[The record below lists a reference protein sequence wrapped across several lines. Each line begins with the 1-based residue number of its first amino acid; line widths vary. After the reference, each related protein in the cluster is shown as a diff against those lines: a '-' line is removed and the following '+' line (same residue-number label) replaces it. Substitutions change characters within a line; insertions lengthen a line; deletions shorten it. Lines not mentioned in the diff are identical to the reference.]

1 MHGLYLHTATLNR
14 SMRGMFPIVAVI
26 MLAVMMSLGL
36 IYYLL
41 NQDGGPA
48 EPVWAIVA
56 ALAIGCAAAQVAGVI
71 NGYLVPFSD
80 NQITSLS
87 SALLIGIIPGIY
99 EEILKF
105 IPMSFFVSSQR
116 FFRAYSDGVVYF
128 SLSGL
133 AFGLL
138 ENIDYTVQMGASVG
152 LQRLL
157 TLLFFHAA
165 TSGIYGF
172 YFVRAR
178 AEKKGTLAVKMVLL
192 LVLSHAVYNFSLA
205 YAASFPPLAFFVYSI
220 PGVLTLYLFHCFKR
234 ARDLDRQALS
244 HPSQ

>member
-1 MHGLYLHTATLNR
+1 MHRETCNR
-14 SMRGMFPIVAVI
+14 SIRVMSIIAVI
-26 MLAVMMSLGL
+26 VLAVLMSLGL

-48 EPVWAIVA
+48 EPVWAIIA

-71 NGYLVPFSD
+71 NGYLVPYSD

-105 IPMSFFVSSQR
+105 VPMSFFVSSQK

-128 SLSGL
+128 SLSGI

-138 ENIDYTVQMGASVG
+138 ENIDYTVQMGAGVG
-152 LQRLL
+152 LSRLL

-178 AEKKGTLAVKMVLL
+178 QENNWGLTGRVVFLL
-192 LVLSHAVYNFSLA
+192 MLSHALYNFSLA
-205 YAASFPPLAFFVYSI
+205 YVAALPPLAVFVYVI
-220 PGVLTLYLFHCFKR
+220 PGALTIYLFHCFKK
-234 ARDLDRQALS
+234 ARDLDRQALG
-244 HPSQ
+244 HQSQ

>member
-1 MHGLYLHTATLNR
+1 MISIIG
-14 SMRGMFPIVAVI
+14 VI
-26 MLAVMMSLGL
+26 ALAVLMSCGL

-41 NQDGGPA
+41 KQDGGPA

-71 NGYLVPFSD
+71 NGYLVPYSD

-87 SALLIGIIPGIY
+87 SALLIGIIPGVY

-105 IPMSFFVSSQR
+105 IPMSFFVSSQK

-128 SLSGL
+128 SLSGI

-138 ENIDYTVQMGASVG
+138 ENIDYTLQMGAGVG
-152 LQRLL
+152 LSRLL
-157 TLLFFHAA
+157 TLLFFNAA

-178 AEKKGTLAVKMVLL
+178 QENNWGLTVRVVLL
-192 LVLSHAVYNFSLA
+192 LMLSHAVYNFSLA
-205 YAASFPPLAFFVYSI
+205 YVATLPPLAAFVYVI
-220 PGVLTLYLFHCFKR
+220 PGALTIYLFQCFKK
-234 ARDLDRQALS
+234 ARDLDRQALG
-244 HPSQ
+244 HESQ

>member
-138 ENIDYTVQMGASVG
+138 VG